1 MTSGKDRIL
10 SLGPQRKILSEEQVA
25 RSVVVTNLK
34 RQTLAE
40 QAKNGGGELECVH
53 IPHEGKAVITFASKE
68 VAEKISENQHNID
81 GSELKFHPLVCAKPV
96 KVFES
101 LKARLSPCILSSLR
115 KDGRSVK
122 RHLKETR
129 VEFHKIARDHYVFSG
144 SLPQIQAM
152 GDRLLQHVAGVKE
165 VKENTSATGNTHPV
179 SPRSVDKPFSES
191 SSYLEVQPPFM
202 KLLQRI
208 HKNTISNMEQRFG
221 IKIIWEEN
229 TSQVWVHPARKTS
242 NGNDSCKEG
251 CDEFIDLYKNVIQ
264 NVSRNV
270 VHPPKEAGG
279 ELIDKTI
286 IAFQEDHPAVCE
298 REGNT
303 VVIYAEKDRSRSFY
317 RTLEERLHSIAGSN
331 RLGNI
336 TNPSSLNNQRLQ
348 SFPDSQPLGGIQ
360 LSNGVLFS
368 LYQADITKVNVD
380 AIVNAAN
387 ERLQHGGGVAG
398 AIVRHGGYQI
408 QFESSEIVRR
418 HGPIPVGEAVETRAG
433 LLPCQYVIHT
443 VGPRWNEQRKE
454 GSKFLLRQACLASL
468 NLAATILHLS
478 SIALPAISSGIFGMP
493 KDICAQVIFKAVEE
507 FSQSE
512 YAEVSRLRDVRIV
525 IIDEPTI
532 RVFHEEFM
540 KRYRSKKAL
549 PEDFSN
555 SGHPQ
560 DKEKQNSFIPNPSEG
575 PRKPQKNDSAGNGN
589 QDSDKVK
596 NDSTK
601 VEPPGQA
608 TTVNEESY
616 ESLKRMSLSSGK
628 DNEKTGGDP
637 VGANGTNFNFPLKS
651 GNGENENTS
660 RKSALGRGILNLAI
674 TFSNCPGKEMS
685 QSSPSP
691 FSHGQNGREESDLP
705 STNAKANPSAP
716 GLMVT
721 DEGKDVAEQF
731 NGAKGDNQETSG
743 TDSVQNKGNSIGSSS
758 QDVDQSLKLHGEV
771 KDNREPLTEGSSNG
785 AQGKERNPSQSPK
798 HDNTSSNHVKRDN
811 ATQTDSVA
819 AETQDSQPGPCAE
832 EIVIKN
838 ALSETA
844 WGVMAFHDK
853 STKNICE
860 EKVNNDKEP
869 IDCTQGDIHISNQAA
884 THSGSPQLQHL
895 SSSVEQ
901 SSGSE
906 DNTADSNPGPQ
917 LDMET
922 SEGSSTGAQ
931 GKQRNPSQSPKHDDT
946 PANHMKQDNSTQ
958 TSCVAAESGPS
969 AGEISV
975 KNASSETPGS
985 FNTVHDKRTKNICE
999 GKPNHGNEPMECTQE
1014 ETHSLNQVA
1023 TQSSSSQFQTSSSSV
1038 KQSSGNQNNVVDSNR
1053 PGPQ

>member
-1 MTSGKDRIL
+1 MTAMCF
-10 SLGPQRKILSEEQVA
+10 QFQ
-25 RSVVVTNLK
+25 
-34 RQTLAE
+34 
-40 QAKNGGGELECVH
+40 
-53 IPHEGKAVITFASKE
+53 
-68 VAEKISENQHNID
+68 
-81 GSELKFHPLVCAKPV
+81 
-96 KVFES
+96 VFES

-129 VEFHKIARDHYVFSG
+129 VEFHKIARDHYVLYG
-144 SLPQIQAM
+144 SLPQIQAD
-152 GDRLLQHVAGVKE
+152 GDRLLQHVGPPINDEEQDALTTHLSETHHKAVRDKDFQQIVGGKE
-165 VKENTSATGNTHPV
+165 VKQNPGATGNSHPV
-179 SPRSVDKPFSES
+179 SPRSVDTQFSES
-191 SSYLEVQPPFM
+191 SSYFEVQPQFM

-208 HKNTISNMEQRFG
+208 HKNTISNMEQRFE

-251 CDEFIDLYKNVIQ
+251 CDEFIDLYKNFIQ

-270 VHPPKEAGG
+270 VRPPKEADG

-317 RTLEERLHSIAGSN
+317 RALEERLHSIAGSN
-331 RLGNI
+331 RLGNT
-336 TNPSSLNNQRLQ
+336 TNPSSVNNQRLQ
-348 SFPDSQPLGGIQ
+348 SLPDSQPLGAIE

-387 ERLQHGGGVAG
+387 ERLQHGAGVAG
-398 AIVRHGGYQI
+398 AIVRNGGYQI
-408 QFESSEIVRR
+408 QLESSEIVRR
-418 HGPIPVGEAVETRAG
+418 HGPIPVGEAVETSAG

-454 GSKFLLRQACLASL
+454 GSKSLLRQACLVSL
-468 NLAATILHLS
+468 NLAATRLHLS

-540 KRYRSKKAL
+540 KRYRSKKVL

-596 NDSTK
+596 SDSTK
-601 VEPPGQA
+601 VEPLGQA
-608 TTVNEESY
+608 TTVNEKSY
-616 ESLKRMSLSSGK
+616 ETALSDRLEKMTLSSKK
-628 DNEKTGGDP
+628 DNEKSGGDG
-637 VGANGTNFNFPLKS
+637 VGANGTNLNAPLKS
-651 GNGENENTS
+651 ASGKNENTS
-660 RKSALGRGILNLAI
+660 RKPALGRGRGTNLAA
-674 TFSNCPGKEMS
+674 TFGNCPGKEMS
-685 QSSPSP
+685 QFSPNP
-691 FSHGQNGREESDLP
+691 FSHRQNGREELDLP
-705 STNAKANPSAP
+705 SKNPNAKPSAP
-716 GLMVT
+716 GLRVT
-721 DEGKDVAEQF
+721 DEGKDLAEQF

-743 TDSVQNKGNSIGSSS
+743 TDSVPSGTDSVPNKGSSIGSSS
-758 QDVDQSLKLHGEV
+758 QDVDQSLQLHGEG

-785 AQGKERNPSQSPK
+785 AQGKEGNPSQSPK

-811 ATQTDSVA
+811 ATQTDFFA
-819 AETQDSQPGPCAE
+819 AETQDSQAGPSAE
-832 EIVIKN
+832 AIGIKN

-844 WGVMAFHDK
+844 FKNHNQ
-853 STKNICE
+853 TKNICE
-860 EKVNNDKEP
+860 EKINNDKEP
-869 IDCTQGDIHISNQAA
+869 IDCTQGGIHISNQAA

-906 DNTADSNPGPQ
+906 DNAADSSPGPPI
-917 LDMET
+917 
-922 SEGSSTGAQ
+922 GI
-931 GKQRNPSQSPKHDDT
+931 
-946 PANHMKQDNSTQ
+946 
-958 TSCVAAESGPS
+958 V
-969 AGEISV
+969 
-975 KNASSETPGS
+975 
-985 FNTVHDKRTKNICE
+985 
-999 GKPNHGNEPMECTQE
+999 
-1014 ETHSLNQVA
+1014 
-1023 TQSSSSQFQTSSSSV
+1023 QF
-1038 KQSSGNQNNVVDSNR
+1038 
-1053 PGPQ
+1053 